1 MAVMKVQQSVAVT
14 DDLLQLWEH
23 ASKRLLSHRG
33 GVELYATIRRD
44 APTGELLEA
53 LVDGGYVWTVANE
66 DQLLGFAVVRQNVV
80 EGIFVDHHSRRQ
92 KAATTLLHALV
103 GSVAAPKDGFALPGD
118 RGMKSLYES
127 FGWKA
132 RLLTM
137 RGE

>member
-1 MAVMKVQQSVAVT
+1 MKVQNTSLVT
-14 DDLLQLWEH
+14 DELLELWEH
-23 ASKRLLSHRG
+23 ACKRLLSHRG
-33 GVELYATIRRD
+33 GEELYATIRRE

-53 LVDGGYVWTVANE
+53 LVDDGYVWTIE
-66 DQLLGFAVVRQNVV
+66 DDDQLLGFAIVRQSVV
-80 EGIFVDHHSRRQ
+80 EGIFVANHHRRQ
-92 KAATTLLHALV
+92 KIATNLLNALV
-103 GSVAAPKDGFALPGD
+103 RSAAAKDGYALPGD

>member
-1 MAVMKVQQSVAVT
+1 MKVRNTAVVT
-14 DDLLQLWEH
+14 EELLELWEH
-23 ASKRLLSHRG
+23 ACKRLLSHRG

-44 APTGELLEA
+44 APSDALLEA
-53 LVDGGYVWTVANE
+53 LVDGGFTWTIAN
-66 DQLLGFAVVRQNVV
+66 DKQLLGFAIVRDDVV
-80 EGIFVDHHSRRQ
+80 EGIFVDHDHRR
-92 KAATTLLHALV
+92 KKVATTLLKELA
-103 GSVAAPKDGFALPGD
+103 STAAPKDGFALPGD